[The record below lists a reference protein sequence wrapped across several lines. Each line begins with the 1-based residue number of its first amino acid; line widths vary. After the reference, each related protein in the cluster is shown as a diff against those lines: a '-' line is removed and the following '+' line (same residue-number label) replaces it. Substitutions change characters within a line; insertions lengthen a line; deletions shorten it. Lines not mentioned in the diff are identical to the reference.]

1 MNLKI
6 EICKLQI
13 KESHARRKWVVAHP
27 SKRYAPPPI
36 TPIPSGTPIAHKFA
50 MGNPS
55 VPPTISDEIE
65 GADEPRLRCPK
76 KSARHCRDCA

>member
-27 SKRYAPPPI
+27 SRRYAPPPI
-36 TPIPSGTPIAHKFA
+36 PPCPLPPISK
-50 MGNPS
+50 
-55 VPPTISDEIE
+55 EIE
-65 GADEPRLRCPK
+65 GARIMNVGATIGRPLYGRGFPSRV
-76 KSARHCRDCA
+76 KSE